1 MRRSLIFLLLLA
13 ACRQDDTDVIVGHGT
28 VEVTESDVG
37 PLTTARV
44 LQVAVQEGE
53 RVRPGDTL
61 VVLTQSAMPATIEA
75 QRARVLAAQA
85 ALGDLA
91 RGARQQEIDAA
102 EAELRGAASE
112 VERASRELA
121 RMRSLAAG
129 NAVSQQMLDNA
140 EAAARNANSMR
151 DAAAERVALLRAGSR
166 PDRISQ
172 ARADLA
178 NARAALAATEATA
191 GDLVLV
197 ASQDAIVLSRLAE
210 PGEVLT
216 PGTPALTLGETRRP
230 WVRVYLPARDVG
242 RVALGQTAEVF
253 LDGVTDRSWKGTVTV
268 INPRAEFTPRAA
280 LTEEERA
287 DLMFGLRVLVEDT
300 TGAIKPGL
308 PASVRFTPLPA
319 AP

>member
-1 MRRSLIFLLLLA
+1 MRRCFVLLLLLA
-13 ACRQDDTDVIVGHGT
+13 ACRPEDAGLIVGHGT
-28 VEVTESDVG
+28 IEVTESDVA

-44 LQVAVQEGE
+44 LRVAVQEGE

-61 VVLTQSAMPATIEA
+61 VVLTQSAMPATIDA

-91 RGARQQEIDAA
+91 RGARQPEIDAS

-112 VERASRELA
+112 VERTSREVV

-129 NAVSQQMLDNA
+129 NAVSQQALDNA
-140 EAAARNANSMR
+140 EAAARNATSMR
-151 DAAAERVALLRAGSR
+151 DAAAERLALLRAGSR

-216 PGTPALTLGETRRP
+216 PGTPALTLGETKRP
-230 WVRVYLPARDVG
+230 WVRVYLAARDVG
-242 RVALGQTAEVF
+242 RVALGQPAEVF
-253 LDGVTDRSWKGTVTV
+253 LTGVTDRSWKGTVTV

-280 LTEEERA
+280 LTEEEQA
-287 DLMFGLRVLVEDT
+287 DLMFGLRVQVDDT

-308 PASVRFTPLPA
+308 PASVRFTPLPVT
-319 AP
+319 P